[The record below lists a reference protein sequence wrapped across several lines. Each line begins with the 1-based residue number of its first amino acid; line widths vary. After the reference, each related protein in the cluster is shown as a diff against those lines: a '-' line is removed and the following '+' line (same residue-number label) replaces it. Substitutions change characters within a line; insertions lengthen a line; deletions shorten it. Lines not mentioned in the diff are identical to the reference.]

1 MKRFVIISGI
11 ALAFLTSCTEDARTV
26 LNPDGFVPSE
36 WIRGDNNS
44 IFAGGDEITLQRGEA
59 ENVFATLR
67 WTETGFGYSAAVT
80 YNIEVATANDGTVSD
95 YVTVATTQAT
105 SYEVLVKDFNS
116 WLVGCGAEKS
126 RTNDMLMRLSASISG
141 NYRPVYSEVYEFRAN
156 VFSTEPDRLYFV
168 SAETGSLGEADYV
181 LSPDFN
187 SKYDGF
193 VHIPYGDDGVWL
205 VEDMHPEVRWG
216 LSASTEQGTK
226 LGLVRESDGGQPVMP
241 GAFGTGDV
249 DASFVG
255 NGYYRVHCDLGTDE
269 KTVEI
274 WRFYG
279 DFNIVG
285 QRNMNYV
292 WWANSMGNQKQG
304 NVVDGK
310 PWGTGAKLT
319 YYPEERVWKTESVYV
334 PKYTTGSENPPVT
347 TETLWQFKLRANDS
361 WGPAIEGGGSSD
373 DTVDGDGVQSGEIGV
388 KNIGGATGN
397 ITFNGEEGWYHWE
410 VFLGERPFRYRLV
423 PDAEPETSGK

>member
-1 MKRFVIISGI
+1 MKRIVIILGI
-11 ALAFLTSCTEDARTV
+11 ALAFFTSCMEDEKTV
-26 LNPDGFVPSE
+26 LDPEGFVPSE

-44 IFAGGDEITLQRGEA
+44 IFSQGDVLTLQRGEA
-59 ENVFATLR
+59 ESVLTTLR
-67 WTETGFGYSAAVT
+67 WTETGFGYSAAIT
-80 YNIEVATANDGTVSD
+80 YNIEVAADNGDGAAD
-95 YVTVATTQAT
+95 YVTVATTQST

-141 NYRPVYSEVYEFRAN
+141 SYRPVYSEVYEFKAN

-168 SAETGSLGEADYV
+168 SSKTGDLQSADYA

-187 SKYDGF
+187 AKYDGF
-193 VHIPYGDDGVWL
+193 VYIPYGEDGIWL
-205 VEDMHPEVRWG
+205 VEDMHPDVRWG
-216 LSASTEQGTK
+216 LSSSTEQGGCLT
-226 LGLVRESDGGQPVMP
+226 LVKEDDGGQPIAP

-249 DASFVG
+249 DASFVES
-255 NGYYRVHCDLGTDE
+255 GYYRVHGDLSSED
-269 KTVEI
+269 KTIEM

-279 DFNIVG
+279 DFIIVG
-285 QRNMNYV
+285 QRNMNYL
-292 WWANSMGNQKQG
+292 WWANSMSNQKQS

-347 TETLWQFKLRANDS
+347 TTTVWEFKFRANDS

-373 DTVDGDGVQSGEIGV
+373 DEVDGDGVQSGEVGV
-388 KNIGGATGN
+388 KGIGGSTGN
-397 ITFNGEEGWYHWE
+397 IRFNGEEGWYHWE
-410 VFLGERPFRYRLV
+410 VYLGERPFRYRLV
-423 PDAEPETSGK
+423 PDAGPENSEE

>member
-1 MKRFVIISGI
+1 MKRIVIILGI
-11 ALAFLTSCTEDARTV
+11 ALAFFTSCMEDEKTV
-26 LNPDGFVPSE
+26 LDPEGFVPSE

-44 IFAGGDEITLQRGEA
+44 IFSQGDVLTLQRGEA
-59 ENVFATLR
+59 ESVLTTLR
-67 WTETGFGYSAAVT
+67 WTETGFGYSAAIT
-80 YNIEVATANDGTVSD
+80 YNIEVAADNGDGAAD
-95 YVTVATTQAT
+95 YVTVATTQST

-141 NYRPVYSEVYEFRAN
+141 SYSPVYSEVYEFKAN

-168 SAETGSLGEADYV
+168 SAKTGDLQSADYA

-187 SKYDGF
+187 AKYDGF
-193 VHIPYGDDGVWL
+193 VYIPYGEDGIWL
-205 VEDMHPEVRWG
+205 VEDMHPDVRWG
-216 LSASTEQGTK
+216 LSSSTEQGGCLT
-226 LGLVRESDGGQPVMP
+226 LVKEDDGGQPIAP

-249 DASFVG
+249 DASFVES
-255 NGYYRVHCDLGTDE
+255 GYYRVHGDLSSED
-269 KTVEI
+269 KTIEM

-279 DFNIVG
+279 DFIIVG
-285 QRNMNYV
+285 QRNMNYL
-292 WWANSMGNQKQG
+292 WWANSMSNQKQS

-347 TETLWQFKLRANDS
+347 TTTVWEFKFRANDS

-373 DTVDGDGVQSGEIGV
+373 DEVDGDGVQSGEVGV
-388 KNIGGATGN
+388 KGIGGSTGN
-397 ITFNGEEGWYHWE
+397 IRFNGEEGWYHWE
-410 VFLGERPFRYRLV
+410 VYLGERPFRYRLV
-423 PDAEPETSGK
+423 PDAGPENSEE

>member
-1 MKRFVIISGI
+1 MKRIVIILGI
-11 ALAFLTSCTEDARTV
+11 AFAFFTSCTEDEKTV
-26 LNPDGFVPSE
+26 LDPEGFVPSE

-44 IFAGGDEITLQRGEA
+44 IFSQGDVLTLQRGET
-59 ENVFATLR
+59 ESVLTTLR
-67 WTETGFGYSAAVT
+67 WTETGFGYSAAIT
-80 YNIEVATANDGTVSD
+80 YNIEVAADNGDGAAD
-95 YVTVATTQAT
+95 YVTVATTQST

-141 NYRPVYSEVYEFRAN
+141 SYRPVYSEVYEFKAN

-168 SAETGSLGEADYV
+168 SAKTGDLQSADYA

-187 SKYDGF
+187 AKYDGF
-193 VHIPYGDDGVWL
+193 VYIPYGEDGIWL
-205 VEDMHPEVRWG
+205 VEDMHPDVRWG
-216 LSASTEQGTK
+216 LSSSTEQGGCLT
-226 LGLVRESDGGQPVMP
+226 LVKEDDGGQPIAP

-249 DASFVG
+249 DASFVES
-255 NGYYRVHCDLGTDE
+255 GYYRVHGDLSSED
-269 KTVEI
+269 KTIEM

-279 DFNIVG
+279 DFIIVG
-285 QRNMNYV
+285 QRNMNYL
-292 WWANSMGNQKQG
+292 WWANSMSNQKQS

-347 TETLWQFKLRANDS
+347 TTTVWEFKFRANDS

-373 DTVDGDGVQSGEIGV
+373 DEVDGDGVQSGEVGV
-388 KNIGGATGN
+388 KGIGGSTGN
-397 ITFNGEEGWYHWE
+397 IRFNGEEGWYHWE
-410 VFLGERPFRYRLV
+410 VYLGERPFRYRLV
-423 PDAEPETSGK
+423 SDAGPENSEE